1 MAVNLKTV
9 KDTVNLAAG
18 VLAAAAG
25 VVDGA
30 KQLGFDVDGAVKSAA
45 DGQSIFE
52 GASTVMPLHEFI
64 CQQVKASEAAF
75 NGYDMPG
82 CYLIATYRRHDHD
95 KNFSDYLGIYVGSSE
110 RMADDIASIPTR
122 LGDPD
127 VYADYKYRQNI
138 LLFVYPC
145 ELKDVD
151 ERRGLLL
158 RSFDG
163 ERLYNGTGL
172 SVERAADEDL

>member
-1 MAVNLKTV
+1 M
-9 KDTVNLAAG
+9 
-18 VLAAAAG
+18 
-25 VVDGA
+25 
-30 KQLGFDVDGAVKSAA
+30 
-45 DGQSIFE
+45 
-52 GASTVMPLHEFI
+52 
-64 CQQVKASEAAF
+64 
-75 NGYDMPG
+75 
-82 CYLIATYRRHDHD
+82 
-95 KNFSDYLGIYVGSSE
+95 GSSE
-110 RMADDIASIPTR
+110 RMADDIVSIPTR

>member
-1 MAVNLKTV
+1 MAQKR
-9 KDTVNLAAG
+9 
-18 VLAAAAG
+18 
-25 VVDGA
+25 
-30 KQLGFDVDGAVKSAA
+30 
-45 DGQSIFE
+45 
-52 GASTVMPLHEFI
+52 
-64 CQQVKASEAAF
+64 
-75 NGYDMPG
+75 Y
-82 CYLIATYRRHDHD
+82 
-95 KNFSDYLGIYVGSSE
+95 
-110 RMADDIASIPTR
+110 
-122 LGDPD
+122 
-127 VYADYKYRQNI
+127 I

>member
-1 MAVNLKTV
+1 MTK
-9 KDTVNLAAG
+9 KR
-18 VLAAAAG
+18 
-25 VVDGA
+25 
-30 KQLGFDVDGAVKSAA
+30 
-45 DGQSIFE
+45 
-52 GASTVMPLHEFI
+52 
-64 CQQVKASEAAF
+64 
-75 NGYDMPG
+75 Y
-82 CYLIATYRRHDHD
+82 
-95 KNFSDYLGIYVGSSE
+95 
-110 RMADDIASIPTR
+110 
-122 LGDPD
+122 
-127 VYADYKYRQNI
+127 I

>member
-1 MAVNLKTV
+1 
-9 KDTVNLAAG
+9 
-18 VLAAAAG
+18 
-25 VVDGA
+25 
-30 KQLGFDVDGAVKSAA
+30 
-45 DGQSIFE
+45 
-52 GASTVMPLHEFI
+52 MPLHEFI

-95 KNFSDYLGIYVGSSE
+95 KKFSDYLGIYVGSSE

-122 LGDPD
+122 SGDPD

>member
-1 MAVNLKTV
+1 MAKKRYT
-9 KDTVNLAAG
+9 
-18 VLAAAAG
+18 
-25 VVDGA
+25 
-30 KQLGFDVDGAVKSAA
+30 
-45 DGQSIFE
+45 
-52 GASTVMPLHEFI
+52 
-64 CQQVKASEAAF
+64 
-75 NGYDMPG
+75 
-82 CYLIATYRRHDHD
+82 
-95 KNFSDYLGIYVGSSE
+95 
-110 RMADDIASIPTR
+110 
-122 LGDPD
+122 
-127 VYADYKYRQNI
+127 